1 VVRTAHD
8 YSLCGWRVR
17 SEWPLPELVAWT
29 GDDRAP
35 DISIRRGD
43 VPDELDGITARTPL
57 VQVNAQ
63 GWLRYT
69 VRNVATYLVRGGNE
83 VIIDTPHSP
92 DTADVAL
99 FLLGSVLGF
108 LCHQR
113 GLLPLHASC
122 VALNGKVFA
131 MAGHSGAGKSTL
143 AALLLAQGARLLSDD
158 VTVIDLRAEGGA
170 RVLPTYP
177 RQKMWRDTL
186 DTLGIAPGRYLRSTV
201 HLEKF
206 DRQVADRFESAP
218 MRLDGV
224 CQIHLQMRENSLRI
238 APLDGL
244 AAVRMLYENVYRRTA
259 AGLLGRSEQVFADCA
274 ALSAQLPHRALIL
287 PNGID
292 RLARH
297 GGELAALLAQSR

>member
-1 VVRTAHD
+1 MVGTARD

-17 SEWPLPELVAWT
+17 SEWALPELVAWS

-35 DISIRRGD
+35 DIAIRIGE
-43 VPDELDGITARTPL
+43 VPAELDGITGRTPL

-69 VRNVATYLVRGGNE
+69 VRGVATYLVRDGNA
-83 VIIDTPHSP
+83 VIIDTPHPP

-122 VALNGKVFA
+122 VVLDGKVFA

-143 AALLLAQGARLLSDD
+143 AALLLAQGAWLLSDD
-158 VTVIDLRAEGGA
+158 VTVIDIRAEGGP

-224 CQIHLQMRENSLRI
+224 CQINLQMRENSLRI
-238 APLDGL
+238 VPLDGL

-259 AGLLGRSEQVFADCA
+259 AGLLGRSDQVFADCA
-274 ALSAQLPHRALIL
+274 ALSAQLPHRALVL
-287 PNGID
+287 PNGIK
-292 RLARH
+292 RLAQH
-297 GGELAALLAQSR
+297 GGELATLLAQLR

>member
-1 VVRTAHD
+1 MPW
-8 YSLCGWRVR
+8 S
-17 SEWPLPELVAWT
+17 
-29 GDDRAP
+29 GDDRTP
-35 DISIRRGD
+35 DISIRTGP
-43 VPDELDGITARTPL
+43 VPEELDGTVRRTPL
-57 VQVNAQ
+57 VQVNDR

-69 VRNVATYLVRGGNE
+69 VRDVATYLVRDGNE
-83 VIIDTPHSP
+83 VVIDTPHPP

-122 VALNGKVFA
+122 VALDGKVFA

-143 AALLLAQGARLLSDD
+143 AALLLAQGGQLLSDD
-158 VTVIDLRAEGGA
+158 VTVIDIRAEGGP

-177 RQKMWRDTL
+177 RQRMWRDTL

-201 HLEKF
+201 HLDKF
-206 DRQVADRFESAP
+206 DRQVADQFESAP

-224 CQIHLQMRENSLRI
+224 CQINRQMRENSLCI

-259 AGLLGRSEQVFADCA
+259 AGLLGRSDQVFADCA
-274 ALSAQLPHRALIL
+274 ALSAQLPHRALVL

-292 RLARH
+292 RLVGH
-297 GGELAALLAQSR
+297 GDALAALLAEMR